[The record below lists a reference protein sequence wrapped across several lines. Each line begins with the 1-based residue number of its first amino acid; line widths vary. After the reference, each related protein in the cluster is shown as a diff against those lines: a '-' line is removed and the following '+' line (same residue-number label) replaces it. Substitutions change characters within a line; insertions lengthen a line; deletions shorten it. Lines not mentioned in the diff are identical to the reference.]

1 MSSKY
6 SPKER
11 LSGKLEAAQTQ
22 ALKDELLRSDD
33 LTSEEIAELS
43 PELFEFAGYD
53 ESAAE
58 RTGYS
63 NYSYWGATVRMF
75 FKNRVAVAMLIL
87 MLGLSIFTFIQPMLP
102 RQFDPN
108 TVNYYD
114 KQAVWITVDEDS
126 VSRMEGIKY
135 TPEDYAVNIGEGQT
149 LAYIRV
155 PESWGK
161 PHAFIAEAGGEP
173 EEVQLAQAPGNAE
186 WSYLLVSAEKPY
198 LYLYSED
205 MQKTTYY
212 QAVWITISDEN
223 FGVYSSSTK
232 QTSADVLSDIP
243 EGKTLVYIKPAAG
256 WGVPQ
261 VSASAYNNGS
271 DADDVEFM
279 PMEEDEGWYF
289 GFVPA
294 EKHILR
300 ISSED
305 GSMKGMNKG
314 IAKVTDPTK
323 VASLYDTE
331 LTKFI
336 VNKRPNSVF
345 WFGTNDIGQDL
356 WARMWAGTRT
366 SLKIGIIVAM
376 IEAVLGIMA
385 GLLWGYIRALD
396 WLFTEIYNLI
406 NNIPSTIVLILA
418 SYIMR
423 PSMRTIII
431 AMSIMGWIGLAR
443 FIRNQVLIIRDRDFN
458 LASRC
463 LGTPTG
469 KIIVKNLLPQMVS
482 VVMLRM
488 ALAIPGAIG
497 SEVFLSYIGL
507 GLPID
512 IPSLGNLINKGRSL
526 MMAPTLRYQ
535 LIIPAIVLSVITI
548 CFYLVGNA
556 FADAADP
563 RNHV

>member
-1 MSSKY
+1 M
-6 SPKER
+6 
-11 LSGKLEAAQTQ
+11 
-22 ALKDELLRSDD
+22 
-33 LTSEEIAELS
+33 
-43 PELFEFAGYD
+43 
-53 ESAAE
+53 
-58 RTGYS
+58 
-63 NYSYWGATVRMF
+63 
-75 FKNRVAVAMLIL
+75 
-87 MLGLSIFTFIQPMLP
+87 
-102 RQFDPN
+102 
-108 TVNYYD
+108 
-114 KQAVWITVDEDS
+114 
-126 VSRMEGIKY
+126 
-135 TPEDYAVNIGEGQT
+135 
-149 LAYIRV
+149 
-155 PESWGK
+155 
-161 PHAFIAEAGGEP
+161 
-173 EEVQLAQAPGNAE
+173 
-186 WSYLLVSAEKPY
+186 
-198 LYLYSED
+198 
-205 MQKTTYY
+205 
-212 QAVWITISDEN
+212 
-223 FGVYSSSTK
+223 
-232 QTSADVLSDIP
+232 
-243 EGKTLVYIKPAAG
+243 
-256 WGVPQ
+256 
-261 VSASAYNNGS
+261 
-271 DADDVEFM
+271 
-279 PMEEDEGWYF
+279 
-289 GFVPA
+289 
-294 EKHILR
+294 
-300 ISSED
+300 
-305 GSMKGMNKG
+305 
-314 IAKVTDPTK
+314 
-323 VASLYDTE
+323 
-331 LTKFI
+331 
-336 VNKRPNSVF
+336 
-345 WFGTNDIGQDL
+345 
-356 WARMWAGTRT
+356 
-366 SLKIGIIVAM
+366 
-376 IEAVLGIMA
+376 GIMA